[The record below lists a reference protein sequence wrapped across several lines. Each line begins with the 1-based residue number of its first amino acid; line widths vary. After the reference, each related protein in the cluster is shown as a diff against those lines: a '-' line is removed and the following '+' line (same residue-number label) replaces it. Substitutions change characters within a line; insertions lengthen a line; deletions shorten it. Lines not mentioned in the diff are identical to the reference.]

1 MRRSGLIL
9 FLLLC
14 SLPIACE
21 EFYYRS
27 NAAGM
32 LLERIAAWRRD
43 EFEWVAGVE
52 KSAGA
57 EVRRLYA
64 QGKESQRWEISAGG
78 KGAARE
84 ERDFASGSLAARR
97 LYDPTGSILSE
108 ETFRDGALLE
118 KSVFTYS
125 GPRLSRVRATG
136 SDGSPLYTEEY
147 LYATSGA
154 LREVRRAYAEGEIR
168 QSRFFAGS
176 SGLAEER
183 NTVGSATA
191 IARYDARGRVVQRE
205 RRDSDGLASREEFVF
220 HPGSDALASSTEN
233 LPREKRL
240 IRRQYDDKGLLA
252 VETAAGP
259 GNAKE
264 RVEYSRDENGRA
276 TSKRRQ
282 SAAGLEGWEYSY
294 DANGHLAGEVYLLK
308 GSRQKVTTYTA
319 GGRVEEMYAEGEL
332 FLKVTWEGER
342 RVKEEVFEAGAAVR
356 ERLLE

>member
-1 MRRSGLIL
+1 MRRHGLIL
-9 FLLLC
+9 FLLLG
-14 SLPIACE
+14 SLPVVGE
-21 EFYYRS
+21 ELYYRS

-52 KSAGA
+52 KSAGV

-64 QGKESQRWEISAGG
+64 QGKESRRWETSGG
-78 KGAARE
+78 KKGPARE
-84 ERDFASGSLAARR
+84 EREFASGSLASRR

-108 ETFRDGALLE
+108 ESFRDGALLE
-118 KSVFTYS
+118 KSIFTYS
-125 GPRLSRVRATG
+125 GSRLSRVRATG

-147 LYATSGA
+147 LYATGGA
-154 LREVRRAYAEGEIR
+154 LREVRRAYAKGEAR

-183 NTVGSATA
+183 NTVGSAIA

-205 RRDSDGLASREEFVF
+205 RRDAEGLASREDFLF
-220 HPGSDALASSTEN
+220 HPDSDALASSTEN
-233 LPREKRL
+233 LPRERRL

-252 VETAAGP
+252 VEKVAGP
-259 GNAKE
+259 GNAAE
-264 RVEYSRDENGRA
+264 RIEYSRDENGRA

-282 SAAGLEGWEYSY
+282 SAAGLEEWAYSY
-294 DANGHLAGEVYLLK
+294 DAKGRLAREEYQRR
-308 GSRQKVTTYTA
+308 GSREKVTTYTA
-319 GGRVEEMYAEGEL
+319 GGRVEEMYSEGEL

-342 RVKEEVFEAGAAVR
+342 RVKEEVVEAGAAVR